1 MGKKVISFSLYGRHP
16 QYTLGAIA
24 NARHARI
31 AYPGWICRFYVADDV
46 PESVI
51 SRLKDYGAEVINMGE
66 HSSYEGTFW
75 RFLAMID
82 PEVDIALSRD
92 ADSRFTKCELLMV
105 NEWLASDKKF
115 HVMRWGLYSPPIMA
129 GLWGVRG
136 GLPNLKEPL
145 ESSLRLAV
153 ITGRGGD
160 QEFLKNNLY
169 PEMTGNA
176 FVHELDSQVKRECF
190 VGETIHPFP
199 PIAEDERGKFL
210 SVGILPVGMRM
221 PTRRTFI
228 VLSIY
233 KRTPFSEYFLVQLL
247 NGLERLQPFSYFNIR
262 FNIRFYVADNIRSE
276 LVKRLRHFGKVILKS
291 AKTTYEDDPQYWKL
305 SILSEKNLGAALMVD
320 FWQFFLLVR
329 GSRKLRFYEP
339 LPIDR
344 ARPSTGIKSLFGI
357 IYPLSFSGP
366 AAPVADIDNL
376 IAQRNPDESYQKFV
390 LSVIYP
396 RTSTT
401 RFRSVLM
408 RKIDSTGFV
417 KTWFRILSPLW
428 LYDVASWVKKY
439 QR

>member
-1 MGKKVISFSLYGRHP
+1 MAKKVISFSLYGRHP

-66 HSSYEGTFW
+66 HSSHEGMFW
-75 RFLAMID
+75 RFLAMVD

-105 NEWLASDKKF
+105 NEWLASGKKF
-115 HVMRWGLYSPPIMA
+115 HVIRWTSFHQPIMG

-136 GLPNLKEPL
+136 GVPNLKQLL
-145 ESSLRLAV
+145 EEYLRTAV
-153 ITGRGGD
+153 ATGRNVD
-160 QEFLKNNLY
+160 QKFLKDNLY
-169 PEMTGNA
+169 PQMKDNV
-176 FVHELDSQVKRECF
+176 FVHEPDYCAKRRYF

-199 PIAEDERGKFL
+199 PIAKDTRGRYL
-210 SVGILPVGMRM
+210 NIDSYPVGMRM
-221 PTRRTFI
+221 PSRRIFV

-233 KRTPFSEYFLVQLL
+233 KNSPLSEYFLVQLL

-329 GSRKLRFYEP
+329 GARKLRFYEL

-344 ARPSTGIKSLFGI
+344 ARPSTGIKSL

-366 AAPVADIDNL
+366 AVPVADIDNL

-408 RKIDSTGFV
+408 RKFDSTGFV

-428 LYDVASWVKKY
+428 LYDVASWVKKISKV
-439 QR
+439 